1 MPVEYNKGNIAEA
14 VLASGIGARFK
25 KRFQQSDFKGPSQ
38 TINIGNLPLVTVDD
52 LKGVLR
58 ELVKGQVV
66 SYTVYDIDRKQKKI
80 SSITDNINISVAI
93 PTKDMQFLQSEAN
106 WSKISSIFTAALSK
120 VNGDN
125 RLKAQAYGLSV
136 NKKFDTISVSAQGT
150 LDQKGTK
157 VDISVSISSR
167 DPSKKFGSALRG
179 SQISL
184 KYDAPQFAQAVGLE
198 FENFGKIFDDLGLND
213 YKQFSQMF
221 QDEVMSVY
229 PDILGKRFEDRD
241 QIKNS
246 NEVKALKK
254 VARLVF
260 QKVNDQLNQKLNRTE
275 FKTILARYCINKA
288 TLNESGVELVKFTSK
303 GKSSTQSFG
312 SNFIQNLVDSDL
324 QSTFIGTGSD
334 PKIIVHLKGK
344 NANKANML
352 VQFRYRTDASS
363 RDKSGKQ
370 KILMRSYVESGDL
383 LYKL

>member
-25 KRFQQSDFKGPSQ
+25 KRFQQSDFKGVGQ
-38 TINIGNLPLVTVDD
+38 NINIGNLPLVSVDD
-52 LKGVLR
+52 LKSVLR

-66 SYTVYDIDRKQKKI
+66 SYTVYDLDRKQKKT
-80 SSITDNINISVAI
+80 SDITDNINVSVAI
-93 PTKDMQFLQSEAN
+93 PTKDLQFLQTESN
-106 WSKISSIFTAALSK
+106 WSKIGPIFSAALSK
-120 VNGDN
+120 INGDN
-125 RLKAQAYGLSV
+125 KLKAQAYGLSV
-136 NKKFDTISVSAQGT
+136 NKKYDTINVSAQGT

-167 DPSKKFGSALRG
+167 DPSKRIGSALRG

-198 FENFGKIFDDLGLND
+198 FENFGKIFDELGLND
-213 YKQFSQMF
+213 YRKFSEMF
-221 QDEVMSVY
+221 EKEVMLVY
-229 PDILGKRFEDRD
+229 PDILGKRFEDRE

-254 VARLVF
+254 VAKLVF
-260 QKVNDQLNQKLNRTE
+260 QKVNEQLNRKLSDPA
-275 FKTILARYCINKA
+275 FKNILARYCINKA

-303 GKSSTQSFG
+303 GKASTQSFG
-312 SNFIQNLVDSDL
+312 SNFVENVVASDL
-324 QSTFIGTGSD
+324 ESSFIGTGSD
-334 PKIIVHLKGK
+334 PKIIVHLAGKG
-344 NANKANML
+344 ATKANML
-352 VQFRYRTDASS
+352 IQFRYRTDASS
-363 RDKSGKQ
+363 KDRFGKQ